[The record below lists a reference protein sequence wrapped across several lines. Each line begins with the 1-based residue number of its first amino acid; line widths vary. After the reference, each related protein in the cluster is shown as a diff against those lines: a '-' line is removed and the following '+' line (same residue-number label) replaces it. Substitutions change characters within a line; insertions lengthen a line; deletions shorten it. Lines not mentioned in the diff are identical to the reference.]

1 MVVIEKLYRKEIFF
15 LIKDVKEEQVVIIF
29 NKRTWLI
36 NTLS

>member
-29 NKRTWLI
+29 NKRT
-36 NTLS
+36 